1 MQLFHEVNTKH
12 VIAKTLVV
20 EMSRVQTK
28 ILANLS
34 ILGGT
39 RKFSLQQI
47 EVGIHV

>member
-12 VIAKTLVV
+12 AIAKILVV

-28 ILANLS
+28 MLAKLS

-39 RKFSLQQI
+39 RKFSLQQT
-47 EVGIHV
+47 EVGIRV